1 MSAMEPFSNL
11 LGNIP
16 RQLSKEESMLL
27 EAVFFTRICRELK
40 DVFKEESKEYFRLMK
55 FNKKKENKMIER
67 NLVRCM
73 IKDIIST
80 EAYSTSG
87 IAYYTNTPVEVINDV
102 ASGANVF
109 PSFTVVRKIMELH
122 QSVRSE
128 LYKSIL
134 GKIIREHSESDL
146 G

>member
-1 MSAMEPFSNL
+1 MSAMEPFSSL

-16 RQLSKEESMLL
+16 SQLSKEENMLL

-55 FNKKKENKMIER
+55 FNKIKENRMIER

-87 IAYYTNTPVEVINDV
+87 IAYYTHTPIEVINDV
-102 ASGANVF
+102 ASGTNIS
-109 PSFTVVRKIMELH
+109 PSLTVARKVMELH
-122 QSVRSE
+122 QNVRPQ
-128 LYKSIL
+128 LYKMIL
-134 GKIIREHSESDL
+134 KKVIREYAEQD
-146 G
+146 